1 MKLLSLCILAA
12 AFLIAGA
19 ILVGCALLA
28 DSTMIFAGFACML
41 LGCLLPFGKRI
52 TAYARSFFAN
62 SNEKDQR

>member
-19 ILVGCALLA
+19 ILVGCSLLA

-41 LGCLLPFGKRI
+41 LGCLLPFAERI
-52 TAYARSFFAN
+52 ASYFRSFSAN
-62 SNEKDQR
+62 GDEKDRK